1 MPFKITQKND
11 SDDETKGDHNIEQ
24 NKTISTKKH
33 HEKKHHD
40 PKNAKQVAYKFGIP
54 GGAIFQR
61 KGNVTK
67 LIELN
72 HKIINPIEVTVR
84 KEGKLHK
91 IKQNF

>member
-24 NKTISTKKH
+24 NKATST
-33 HEKKHHD
+33 KKHHD

-67 LIELN
+67 LIE
-72 HKIINPIEVTVR
+72 
-84 KEGKLHK
+84 
-91 IKQNF
+91 IK